1 MTERPANAYRAL
13 PSVDRLLQ
21 VAALRTSG
29 YPPSLLTALTR
40 EELTNARL
48 LVANGQP
55 AATVEQLAASIL
67 ARLSS
72 LSEPTLRPVINA
84 SGVIIHTNLGRA
96 PLSAEA
102 IAAMAAVS
110 SGYSNLEYD
119 LRQGARGSRHDHVA
133 ALLCQLSGGEDGIV
147 VNNNAAALVLVLSAL
162 AKGKEVLVSRGQ
174 AVEIGGGFRIPDV
187 MRQSGAKLVDVG
199 TTNRTRASDYG
210 AAVSTRTAALLNVHS
225 SNFRMIGFTEQP
237 TLAELVAVAKGSGI
251 LAMDDLGSG
260 SFLASEQFGLAH
272 EPQVEE
278 SVAAGMDVITF
289 SGDKLLGGPQA
300 GIIVGKREPMARI
313 RKHPLVRAIRVDKTI
328 LAGVQATLLHYL
340 RGEALQKIP
349 VWRMISQ
356 SASEM
361 RERATSLQA
370 QLAHA
375 GVACVLQGGQ
385 SAVGGGSLPGE
396 TLPTTLIALS
406 PRSAERLA
414 ARLREGNPAVVAR
427 IEEGKLL
434 LDPRTVQPGEGDL
447 LVRQVAAA
455 WHGLEKKG
463 D

>member
-21 VAALRTSG
+21 VAALRESG
-29 YPPSLLTALTR
+29 YPPSLLTDLTR
-40 EELTNARL
+40 EELTNVRL

-55 AATVEQLAASIL
+55 AATVEQLAATIL

-199 TTNRTRASDYG
+199 TTNRTRAGDYG
-210 AAVSTRTAALLNVHS
+210 AAVSARTAALLNVHS

-237 TLAELVAVAKGSGI
+237 TLAELVAVANGSGI

-272 EPQVEE
+272 EPQVGE

-356 SASEM
+356 SAGEV

-370 QLAHA
+370 HLAQA
-375 GVACVLQGGQ
+375 GVASVLQDGQ

-406 PRSAERLA
+406 PHRAERLA

-427 IEEGKLL
+427 IEVGKLL
-434 LDPRTVQPGEGDL
+434 LDPRTVQPGEDDL
-447 LVRQVAAA
+447 LVGQVAAA
-455 WHGLEKKG
+455 WHAVEKQ
-463 D
+463 